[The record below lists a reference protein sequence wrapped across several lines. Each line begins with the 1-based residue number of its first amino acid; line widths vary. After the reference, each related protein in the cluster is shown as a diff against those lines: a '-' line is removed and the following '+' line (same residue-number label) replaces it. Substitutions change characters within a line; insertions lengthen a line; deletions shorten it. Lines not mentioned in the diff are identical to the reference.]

1 LPIFDFEPDA
11 IGNRKSEIENHV
23 MHSFRLPNS
32 EFEGPLDLL
41 LQLIE
46 HREMDITQVSLA
58 AVADQYLE
66 MISAPGAIELSA
78 LADYLIIA
86 AKLILIKSRML
97 LPQPETATA
106 TEETPGDD
114 LVRQLREYKMFK
126 QVAQFLRERNQRGL
140 RTYPRTAPP
149 PRPQPTTWKIEGV
162 SGDDLANAL
171 MRALRIRPDLPQGTL
186 TVPLSVSI
194 DQEIERIID
203 IARRT
208 PIVQFS
214 HLLHRA
220 QTRVEIIVTFLAILE
235 LIKRRQIRATQEGLF
250 GEIVLARRDDA
261 ETPAELQDTQASWD
275 YAE

>member
-1 LPIFDFEPDA
+1 MYNRAMRLSLPD
-11 IGNRKSEIENHV
+11 
-23 MHSFRLPNS
+23 S

-58 AVADQYLE
+58 AVADQYLS

-97 LPQPETATA
+97 LPQTETATPE
-106 TEETPGDD
+106 EETTADD

-126 QVAQFLRERNQRGL
+126 QVAQFLRERQQNGF
-140 RTYPRTAPP
+140 RTYPRTEPP

-162 SGDDLANAL
+162 SGGDLANAL
-171 MRALRIRPDLPQGTL
+171 MRALKIRPALPQGTL

-194 DQEIERIID
+194 DQEITKIID
-203 IARRT
+203 LTKREPSVRFT
-208 PIVQFS
+208 
-214 HLLHRA
+214 HLLDRA

-235 LIKRRQIRATQEGLF
+235 LIKRRQIRAMQEGLF
-250 GEIVLARRDDA
+250 GEIVLVRRDDT

-275 YAE
+275 YTE